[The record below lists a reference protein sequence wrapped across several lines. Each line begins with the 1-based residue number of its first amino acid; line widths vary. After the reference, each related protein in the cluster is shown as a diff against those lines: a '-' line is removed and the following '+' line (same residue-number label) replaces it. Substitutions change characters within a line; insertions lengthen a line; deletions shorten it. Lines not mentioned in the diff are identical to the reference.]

1 MMIIEYEKK
10 LKKKKSYLDY
20 CFDDGELPIACI
32 IGKTGNVIAIC
43 YHSKILTWTMMKVP
57 AM

>member
-1 MMIIEYEKK
+1 MMIIEYEKNW
-10 LKKKKSYLDY
+10 KKKSHLDY

-57 AM
+57 GM